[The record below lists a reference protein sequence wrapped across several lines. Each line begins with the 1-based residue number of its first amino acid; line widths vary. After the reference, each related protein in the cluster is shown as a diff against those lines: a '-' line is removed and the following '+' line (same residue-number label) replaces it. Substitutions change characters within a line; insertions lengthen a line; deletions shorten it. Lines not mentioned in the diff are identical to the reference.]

1 MMFNDWW
8 QQHNYSDEIKEA
20 CRKAYN
26 AGEEDNFDHANR
38 EINNRDIIIN
48 FLKKELIKKS
58 YCRQVMKRQYR
69 ELKQK
74 YDALLGKEGKDD

>member
-1 MMFNDWW
+1 MTFEDWW
-8 QQHNYSDEIKEA
+8 QQHNYSEEIKEA

-26 AGEEDNFDHANR
+26 VGEENNFLYANR
-38 EINNRDIIIN
+38 ELKERDIIIN
-48 FLKKELIKKS
+48 FLKKELQKKT

-74 YDALLGKEGKDD
+74 YNALKKESE

>member
-1 MMFNDWW
+1 MTFEEWW
-8 QQHNYSDEIKEA
+8 KRHDYSEFHKED
-20 CRKAYN
+20 CRNAYN
-26 AGEEDNFDHANR
+26 AGEENNFLYANR
-38 EINNRDIIIN
+38 ELKERDIIIN

-74 YDALLGKEGKDD
+74 YNALLKKEVEK